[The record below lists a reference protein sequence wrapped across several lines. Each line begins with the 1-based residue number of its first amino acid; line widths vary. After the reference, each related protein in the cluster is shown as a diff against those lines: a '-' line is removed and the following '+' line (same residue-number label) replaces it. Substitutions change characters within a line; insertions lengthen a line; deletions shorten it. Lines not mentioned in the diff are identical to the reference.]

1 MTLWS
6 LLIPNYECNT
16 TQLDLVEFFSDQTLA
31 RFVFGALQ
39 LVTSSLLNAKR
50 RVSAEPIEAYGNGS
64 IGPILLMCV
73 CGSTGQAVLY
83 SYVCKWFHMSRI
95 SAAFGLNSRYL
106 LVE

>member
-1 MTLWS
+1 MRYPKETR
-6 LLIPNYECNT
+6 Y
-16 TQLDLVEFFSDQTLA
+16 FFSDQTPA

-39 LVTSSLLNAKR
+39 LVTSLLNAKR

-73 CGSTGQAVLY
+73 CVDGSTGQAVLY

-95 SAAFGLNSRYL
+95 SAAFGLNSRY
-106 LVE
+106 